1 MRRID
6 IKDTAKPSTIYIGER
21 LENLSGYLPA
31 RRRVIITDTHVLS
44 LHGDRFPPGEVI
56 SIGTGEPIKT
66 LETVQDIFRRLI
78 DLEMDRSSFM
88 VGIGGGIVCDVTGF
102 VASTYQRGLRFGF
115 AATTLLAQVD
125 ASVGGKN
132 GVNFKGYKNMV
143 GVFNQP
149 EFVLCDPATLT
160 TLPAREIRCGMAEIV
175 KHAAIA
181 SPGLFD
187 FLETHAEDALAL
199 EPAVVERLVAESVE
213 IKAGVVSRDERETG
227 ERRKLNFGHTFG
239 HAIEKTTGVN
249 HGEAVSAGM
258 VAAARLS
265 VQRGHLDIEGEK
277 RIERLLHRLD
287 LPVHVTIDLE
297 AVIDALRRDKKRES
311 ENLHFVLL
319 DAIGKAVVEN
329 ISLARLQELAPQLM
343 TPTTQAGRL

>member
-1 MRRID
+1 VIRID
-6 IKDTAKPSTIYIGER
+6 IKDTTKPSVIHIGER

-31 RRRVIITDTHVLS
+31 GRRVMITDTNVLR
-44 LHGDRFPPGEVI
+44 LYGDRFPSGEVI
-56 SIGTGEPIKT
+56 AIGTGEPIKT
-66 LETVQDIFRRLI
+66 LETVQEIFQRLI
-78 DLEMDRSSFM
+78 DLEVDRSAFI
-88 VGIGGGIVCDVTGF
+88 VGIGGGIVSDVTGF

-132 GVNFKGYKNMV
+132 GVNFNGYKNMV

-160 TLPAREIRCGMAEIV
+160 TLPAREVRCGMAEIV

-181 SPGLFD
+181 SADLFD
-187 FLETHAEDALAL
+187 FLETRAEEALAL
-199 EPAVVERLVAESVE
+199 EPAVVQRLVAESVE
-213 IKAGVVSRDERETG
+213 IKAAVVSRDERETG

-265 VQRGHLDIEGEK
+265 VQRGRLDTEGEN
-277 RIERLLHRLD
+277 RIERLLRRLD
-287 LPVHVTIDLE
+287 LPVRVAIDE
-297 AVIDALRRDKKRES
+297 KAVIDALHRDKKRES
-311 ENLHFVLL
+311 ANVHFVML

-329 ISLARLQELAPQLM
+329 IALDELQQVARHLM
-343 TPTTQAGRL
+343 GQG

>member
-1 MRRID
+1 MIRID
-6 IKDTAKPSTIYIGER
+6 IKDATKPSAIYIGER
-21 LENLSGYLPA
+21 LENLSEYLPSG
-31 RRRVIITDTHVLS
+31 RRVIITDTNVLTLCGS
-44 LHGDRFPPGEVI
+44 RFPSGEVI
-56 SIGTGEPIKT
+56 AIGTGEPIKT
-66 LETVQDIFRRLI
+66 LETVQDIFQHLI
-78 DLEMDRSSFM
+78 ETEVDRSSFI

-132 GVNFKGYKNMV
+132 GVNYKGYKNMV

-149 EFVLCDPATLT
+149 EFVLCDPALLT
-160 TLPAREIRCGMAEIV
+160 TLPAREVRCGMAEIV

-181 SPGLFD
+181 SPELFN
-187 FLETHAEDALAL
+187 FLETHAQEALAL
-199 EPAVVERLVAESVE
+199 EPVVVERLVAESVR
-213 IKAGVVSRDERETG
+213 IKAAVVSRDEREAG

-258 VAAARLS
+258 VAAAGLS
-265 VQRGHLDIEGEK
+265 VQLGYLDAEAKK
-277 RIERLLHRLD
+277 RIEKLLRRLD
-287 LPVHVTIDLE
+287 LPVRVPIDVE
-297 AVIDALRRDKKRES
+297 AAIDALRRDKKRES

-319 DAIGKAVVEN
+319 EAIGKAVVEN
-329 ISLARLQELAPQLM
+329 IALEKLQQAARVLM
-343 TPTTQAGRL
+343 